1 MLEMNL
7 NEILSSLYVVEPDP
21 LRIWLG
27 LQKAYPSG
35 AFFSI
40 IEDIGGGGSVSP
52 EAMKKL

>member
-1 MLEMNL
+1 MNL